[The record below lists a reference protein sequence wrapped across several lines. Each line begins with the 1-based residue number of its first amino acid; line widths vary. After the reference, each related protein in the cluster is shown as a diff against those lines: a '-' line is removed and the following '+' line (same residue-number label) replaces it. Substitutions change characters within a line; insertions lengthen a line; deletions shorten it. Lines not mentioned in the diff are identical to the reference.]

1 LCVKGLIVWLALGSG
16 IANAGGAGTTGAVA
30 VKVPSGAR
38 PAAMGGANTGL
49 ADDQNALFWNP
60 ARLADVKA
68 SEVGLMYTNFLVDTS
83 YQLLSYT
90 RPFPVLGGGISAAVN
105 TLSYGKIALT
115 QEQPNG
121 QYGGANGSVT
131 PREWFLI
138 AGWGTPLPPMF
149 GLEHLRAG
157 VSAKMTFQPVAL
169 GELVGVGL
177 SGGALWEDSTGRLR
191 VGTLADNLGAL
202 TSGGGLLPITWRL
215 GGSYRQPVGDRLAVT
230 GAADGQ
236 LMIDTGWRVN
246 AGLELVAYDFVA
258 IRGGWSAGDAVQP
271 AGPTFGA
278 GIVTPSAW
286 FGRRNRLTLD
296 WALGTYGALGTAQRV
311 QMTLS
316 FGGPRTERGPAS
328 SSTGG
333 PDEPK
338 PAAVKKKPVG
348 QSVAPAAPVAKV
360 AKSAVVP
367 AAAPVPLPQSV
378 TTPTGAPVEPR
389 SERSST
395 TGAAPHGV
403 VTGLAVANDA
413 NGSVLSWKGPGS
425 TFDVMCRRPWSKDWA
440 PLNDAPVTGQSYHIT
455 GLKPGKYVVKIVS
468 TDLTNPGVSGAESS
482 ELDVTL
488 H

>member
-1 LCVKGLIVWLALGSG
+1 MARSGWFASSLLTAALAAG
-16 IANAGGAGTTGAVA
+16 AARAGGAGTTGAVA

-60 ARLADVKA
+60 AGLADVKA

-121 QYGGANGSVT
+121 QYGGTNGSIT

-169 GELVGVGL
+169 GELMGVGL
-177 SGGALWEDSTGRLR
+177 SGGALWEDATGRLR

-202 TSGGGLLPITWRL
+202 AAGGGLLPITWRL

-230 GAADGQ
+230 GAADSQ

-286 FGRRNRLTLD
+286 FGKRNRLTLD
-296 WALGTYGALGTAQRV
+296 WALGSYGALGTAQRV
-311 QMTLS
+311 QMTLQ
-316 FGGPRTERGPAS
+316 FGGGSGGEAPALAPTS
-328 SSTGG
+328 A
-333 PDEPK
+333 PK
-338 PAAVKKKPVG
+338 PVAVKKKLAKASSSP
-348 QSVAPAAPVAKV
+348 SAAPVAAASPV
-360 AKSAVVP
+360 AGRALSAPPGGAVEGPKPV
-367 AAAPVPLPQSV
+367 AAP
-378 TTPTGAPVEPR
+378 TEAP
-389 SERSST
+389 SASA
-395 TGAAPHGV
+395 GAPHGV
-403 VTGLAVANDA
+403 ISSLAVADGA

-425 TFDVMCRRPWSKDWA
+425 TFDVLCRRPWSKDWA
-440 PLNDAPVTGQSYHIT
+440 PLNDAPVTGQTYHIT
-455 GLKPGKYVVKIVS
+455 GLKAGKYVVKIVAM
-468 TDLTNPGVSGAESS
+468 DLTKPGASGAESS